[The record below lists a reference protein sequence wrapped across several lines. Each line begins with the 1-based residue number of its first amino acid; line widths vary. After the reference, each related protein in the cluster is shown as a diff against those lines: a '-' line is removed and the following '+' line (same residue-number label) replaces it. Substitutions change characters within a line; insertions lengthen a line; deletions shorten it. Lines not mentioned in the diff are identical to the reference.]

1 MNAFIRFFNSLN
13 SQSYMAI
20 LCIEENEHAESL
32 SLDAVVPTT
41 RARENDVANY
51 SLAIQ
56 PIV

>member
-1 MNAFIRFFNSLN
+1 
-13 SQSYMAI
+13 MAI